1 MIDKRDTQQILGC
14 LMKQP
19 QLLSKIDKYS
29 FVLTDFPSR
38 FERSIFMA
46 INGLYRN
53 GATKIQPIDIENFL
67 ESDQVSSK
75 LFKDRNGI
83 EYLQDSIELSQIDN
97 FDFYYNR
104 FKMSNLLKDLKKQ
117 GFDTSDFYCDDLT
130 NPKADEINQAFN
142 FLNPKLITDAVRKKL
157 LGVEAKYQTTDEIEV
172 ETAVKGMEALVDELG
187 AAYEIG
193 IPIQGDIYNQVISG
207 AKKGTLTI
215 RSAASGV
222 GKTRNAVADACYL
235 AYPFRYNS
243 TICEWE
249 QKGNNEKVL
258 FIVTEQR
265 FKEVRTM
272 ILAYLTDIN
281 ATRFKYADFSKRESA
296 VITQAIHL
304 MKKYDNLILVKM
316 PNPTIESV
324 KTIVREN
331 CIIHDIGYVFY
342 DYIFIGPSLLNE
354 FKGFA
359 LRNDEVL
366 LMFATALKDLAVEL
380 DVAMFTS
387 TQLNAKGDDNKDI
400 RNEGSLA
407 GGRSTIN
414 KADNGAII
422 ARPTKEELELLEPLF
437 QEKQIQ
443 GDNIVFLDKNNATY
457 IERPN
462 LVTDIFKVRNG
473 EWTQVRIWS
482 VMNLGTLRKKD
493 LFITDSRLEPIKDF
507 YKEASYNIKS
517 WEDSEDE
524 HYNTILE
531 RLNDGEIV
539 D

>member
-1 MIDKRDTQQILGC
+1 MPVQ
-14 LMKQP
+14 
-19 QLLSKIDKYS
+19 
-29 FVLTDFPSR
+29 
-38 FERSIFMA
+38 
-46 INGLYRN
+46 
-53 GATKIQPIDIENFL
+53 GA
-67 ESDQVSSK
+67 
-75 LFKDRNGI
+75 
-83 EYLQDSIELSQIDN
+83 
-97 FDFYYNR
+97 
-104 FKMSNLLKDLKKQ
+104 
-117 GFDTSDFYCDDLT
+117 
-130 NPKADEINQAFN
+130 
-142 FLNPKLITDAVRKKL
+142 
-157 LGVEAKYQTTDEIEV
+157 
-172 ETAVKGMEALVDELG
+172 
-187 AAYEIG
+187 
-193 IPIQGDIYNQVISG
+193 IYNQVIDG

-243 TICEWE
+243 TTCSWE
-249 QKGNNEKVL
+249 QEGNSEKVL

-281 ATRFKYADFSKRESA
+281 ATRFKYADFSDRETA
-296 VITQAIHL
+296 VITQAIAL
-304 MKKYDNLILVKM
+304 MKKYSENLILVKM

-331 CIIHDIGYVFY
+331 CIIHNIGYVFY

-380 DVAMFTS
+380 DVAMFSS

-414 KADNGAII
+414 KADNGAIM
-422 ARPTKEELELLEPLF
+422 ARPTKEELELLEPLYKDRP
-437 QEKQIQ
+437 ENK
-443 GDNIVFLDKNNATY
+443 
-457 IERPN
+457 PN
-462 LVTDIFKVRNG
+462 LVTDIFKVRSG

-482 VMNLGTLRKKD
+482 VMNLGTLRKRD
-493 LFITDSRLEPIKDF
+493 LFITDSRLEMVEDF
-507 YKEASYNIKS
+507 FERDDYKVKS
-517 WEDSEDE
+517 WDEHEDE
-524 HYNTILE
+524 HLKIIVE
-531 RLNDGEIV
+531 RLNDGEVV

>member
-14 LMKQP
+14 LMKKP
-19 QLLSKIDKYS
+19 QLLSEVDKYS
-29 FVLTDFPSR
+29 FILTDFSTR

-53 GATKIQPIDIENFL
+53 GAAKIQPIDIENFL
-67 ESDQVSSK
+67 EADQVSAK
-75 LFKDRNGI
+75 AFKDKNGI
-83 EYLQDSIELSQIDN
+83 EYLQDIIELSEVDN

-104 FKMSNLLKDLKKQ
+104 FKKFNLLKDLKKQ
-117 GFDTSDFYCDDLT
+117 GFDVSEFYCEDLT
-130 NPKADEINQAFN
+130 NPKAEEINQAFN
-142 FLNPKLITDAVRKKL
+142 FLFPKDITDTVRKKL
-157 LGVEAKYQTTDEIEV
+157 LGIESKYETTDEVEIESAATGI
-172 ETAVKGMEALVDELG
+172 ENLVNELG

-193 IPIQGDIYNQVISG
+193 MPVQGNIYNQVIDG

-222 GKTRNAVADACYL
+222 GKTSNAIADACYL
-235 AYPFRYNS
+235 AYPFRYNAL
-243 TICEWE
+243 TCEWE
-249 QKGNNEKVL
+249 QAGNSEKVL

-265 FKEVRTM
+265 FKEVRLM

-281 ATRFKYADFSKRESA
+281 RSRFKYADFSDRESA

-304 MKKYDNLILVKM
+304 MEKYEENLILVKM

-324 KTIVREN
+324 KTVVREN

-400 RNEGSLA
+400 RNEGTLA

-414 KADNGAII
+414 KADNGAVM
-422 ARPTKEELELLEPLF
+422 ARPTKEELEILEPLY
-437 QEKQIQ
+437 ENDPDRK
-443 GDNIVFLDKNNATY
+443 
-457 IERPN
+457 PN
-462 LVTDIFKVRNG
+462 LVTDIFKVRSG

-482 VMNLGTLRKKD
+482 DMNLGTLKKKD
-493 LFITDSRLEPIKDF
+493 LFITDSRMEPVENFNERSD
-507 YKEASYNIKS
+507 YQIKS
-517 WEDSEDE
+517 WDEHEDE
-524 HYNTILE
+524 HLKVILE
-531 RLNDGEIV
+531 RLNNGEVI

>member
-1 MIDKRDTQQILGC
+1 MIDKRDIQQILGC
-14 LMKQP
+14 LMKKP
-19 QLLSKIDKYS
+19 QLLSEIDKYS
-29 FVLTDFPSR
+29 FVLTDFPTR

-53 GATKIQPIDIENFL
+53 GATKIQPIDIENFI
-67 ESDQVSSK
+67 EPDQVSAK
-75 LFKDRNGI
+75 LFKDKNGI
-83 EYLQDSIELSQIDN
+83 EYLQDIIELSEIDN
-97 FDFYYNR
+97 FNFYYNR
-104 FKMSNLLKDLKKQ
+104 FKMFNLLKDLKKQ
-117 GFDTSDFYCDDLT
+117 GFNTDEFYCEDLT
-130 NPKADEINQAFN
+130 NPKCEEINEQFN
-142 FLNPKLITDAVRKKL
+142 FLTPKKITDAVRKKL
-157 LGVEAKYQTTDEIEV
+157 LGVESKYETSDEIEI
-172 ETAVKGMEALVDELG
+172 ESAAIGIEDLIDELG

-193 IPIQGDIYNQVISG
+193 MPVQGAIYNQVIDG

-222 GKTRNAVADACYL
+222 GKTSNAIADACYL

-243 TICEWE
+243 ITCSWE
-249 QKGNNEKVL
+249 QKGNSEKVL

-265 FKEVRTM
+265 FKEVRLM

-281 ATRFKYADFSKRESA
+281 RSRFKYADFSERERG

-304 MKKYDNLILVKM
+304 MEKYSENLILVKM
-316 PNPTIESV
+316 PNPTIETV

-380 DVAMFTS
+380 DVAMLTS

-414 KADNGAII
+414 KADNGAIM
-422 ARPTKEELELLEPLF
+422 ARPTKEELELLEPLY
-437 QEKQIQ
+437 ENNP
-443 GDNIVFLDKNNATY
+443 DNK
-457 IERPN
+457 PN
-462 LVTDIFKVRNG
+462 LVTDIFKVRSG

-482 VMNLGTLRKKD
+482 DMNLGTLKKRD
-493 LFITDSRLEPIKDF
+493 LFITDSRIEPIENFNTRDD
-507 YKEASYNIKS
+507 YEIKS
-517 WEDSEDE
+517 WDESENE
-524 HYNTILE
+524 HLKTIVE
-531 RLNDGEIV
+531 RLNEGEIV

>member
-14 LMKQP
+14 LMKKP
-19 QLLSKIDKYS
+19 QLLSEIDKYS
-29 FVLTDFPSR
+29 FILTDFSTR

-46 INGLYRN
+46 IEGLYRN

-67 ESDQVSSK
+67 EADQVSAK
-75 LFKDRNGI
+75 VFKDKNGI
-83 EYLQDSIELSQIDN
+83 EYLQDIIELSEVDN

-104 FKMSNLLKDLKKQ
+104 FKMFNLLKDLKKQ
-117 GFDTSDFYCDDLT
+117 GFDISEFYCEDLT
-130 NPKADEINQAFN
+130 NPKSQEINEHFN
-142 FLNPKLITDAVRKKL
+142 FLTPKMITDAVRKKL
-157 LGVEAKYQTTDEIEV
+157 LGVEAKYETTDEIEV
-172 ETAVKGMEALVDELG
+172 ETAAHGVENLVDELG
-187 AAYEIG
+187 AAFEIG
-193 IPIQGDIYNQVISG
+193 MPVQGNIYNQVIDG

-222 GKTRNAVADACYL
+222 GKTSNAIADACYL
-235 AYPFRYNS
+235 AYPFRYNATTCS
-243 TICEWE
+243 WE
-249 QKGNNEKVL
+249 QQGNSEKVL

-265 FKEVRTM
+265 FKEVRLM

-281 ATRFKYADFSKRESA
+281 RSRFKYADFSDRESA

-304 MKKYDNLILVKM
+304 MEKYEENLILVKM

-342 DYIFIGPSLLNE
+342 DYIFYGPSLLHE
-354 FKGFA
+354 FKGFS
-359 LRNDEVL
+359 LRTDEIL

-400 RNEGSLA
+400 RNEGTLA

-414 KADNGAII
+414 KADNGAVM
-422 ARPTKEELELLEPLF
+422 ARPTKEELEILEPLY
-437 QEKQIQ
+437 EN
-443 GDNIVFLDKNNATY
+443 DPDKK
-457 IERPN
+457 PN
-462 LVTDIFKVRNG
+462 LVTDIFKVRSG

-482 VMNLGTLRKKD
+482 DMNLGTLKKKD
-493 LFITDSRLEPIKDF
+493 LFITDSRMEPVENF
-507 YKEASYNIKS
+507 NERSEYQIKS
-517 WEDSEDE
+517 WDEHEDE
-524 HYNTILE
+524 HLKVIVE
-531 RLNDGEIV
+531 RLNNGEVI

>member
-14 LMKQP
+14 LMKKP
-19 QLLSKIDKYS
+19 QLLSEVDKYS
-29 FVLTDFPSR
+29 FILTDFSTR

-67 ESDQVSSK
+67 EADQVSAK
-75 LFKDRNGI
+75 AFKDKNGI
-83 EYLQDSIELSQIDN
+83 EYLQDIIELSEVDN

-104 FKMSNLLKDLKKQ
+104 FKKFNLLKDLKKQ
-117 GFDTSDFYCDDLT
+117 GFDVSEFYCEDLT
-130 NPKADEINQAFN
+130 NPKAEEINQAFN
-142 FLNPKLITDAVRKKL
+142 FLFPKDITDTVRKKL
-157 LGVEAKYQTTDEIEV
+157 LGIESKYETTDEVEIESAATGI
-172 ETAVKGMEALVDELG
+172 ENLVNELG

-193 IPIQGDIYNQVISG
+193 MPVQGNIYNQVIDG

-222 GKTRNAVADACYL
+222 GKTSNAIADACYL
-235 AYPFRYNS
+235 AYPFRYNAL
-243 TICEWE
+243 TCEWE
-249 QKGNNEKVL
+249 QVGNSEKVL

-265 FKEVRTM
+265 FKEVRLM

-281 ATRFKYADFSKRESA
+281 RSRFKYADFSDRESA

-304 MKKYDNLILVKM
+304 MEKYEENLILVKM

-324 KTIVREN
+324 KTVVREN

-400 RNEGSLA
+400 RNEGTLA

-414 KADNGAII
+414 KADNGAVM
-422 ARPTKEELELLEPLF
+422 ARPTKEELEILEPLY
-437 QEKQIQ
+437 ENDPDRK
-443 GDNIVFLDKNNATY
+443 
-457 IERPN
+457 PN
-462 LVTDIFKVRNG
+462 LVTDIFKVRSG

-482 VMNLGTLRKKD
+482 DMNLGTLKKKD
-493 LFITDSRLEPIKDF
+493 LFITDSRMEPVENFNERSD
-507 YKEASYNIKS
+507 YQIKS
-517 WEDSEDE
+517 WDEHEDE
-524 HYNTILE
+524 HLKVILE
-531 RLNDGEIV
+531 RLNNGEVI

>member
-1 MIDKRDTQQILGC
+1 
-14 LMKQP
+14 MKKP
-19 QLLSKIDKYS
+19 QLLSEIDKYS
-29 FVLTDFPSR
+29 FILTDFSTR

-46 INGLYRN
+46 IEGLYRN
-53 GATKIQPIDIENFL
+53 GASKIQPLDIENFL
-67 ESDQVSSK
+67 ESNQVTAK
-75 LFKDRNGI
+75 VFKDKNGI
-83 EYLQDSIELSQIDN
+83 EYLQDIIELSEIDN

-104 FKMSNLLKDLKKQ
+104 FKMFNLLKDLKKQ
-117 GFDTSDFYCDDLT
+117 GFDTSEFYCEDLT
-130 NPKADEINQAFN
+130 NPQAEEINDKFN
-142 FLNPKLITDAVRKKL
+142 FLTPKMITDTVRKKL
-157 LGVEAKYQTTDEIEV
+157 LGVEAKYETTDEIEI
-172 ETAVKGMEALVDELG
+172 EEASRGMLKLVDELG

-193 IPIQGDIYNQVISG
+193 MPVQGHIYNQVIDG

-222 GKTRNAVADACYL
+222 GKTSNAIADACYL

-243 TICEWE
+243 TTCEWE
-249 QKGNNEKVL
+249 QQGNSEKVL

-265 FKEVRTM
+265 FKEVRLM

-281 ATRFKYADFSKRESA
+281 RSRFKYADFSSRESA

-304 MKKYDNLILVKM
+304 MEKYSENLILVKM

-400 RNEGSLA
+400 RNEGTLA

-414 KADNGAII
+414 KADNGAIM
-422 ARPTKEELELLEPLF
+422 ARPTKEELELLAPLY
-437 QEKQIQ
+437 E
-443 GDNIVFLDKNNATY
+443 NNP
-457 IERPN
+457 ENKPN
-462 LVTDIFKVRNG
+462 LVTDIFKVRSG

-482 VMNLGTLRKKD
+482 DMNLGTLKKRD
-493 LFITDSRLEPIKDF
+493 LFITDSRMDPVENFNARDD
-507 YKEASYNIKS
+507 YRIKS
-517 WEDSEDE
+517 WEDKEDE
-524 HYNTILE
+524 HINIILE
-531 RLNDGEIV
+531 RLNNGEIV